1 PTIPVPNPYVV
12 LTNLTPDQK
21 WFTCIDL
28 ANAFF
33 CLPLAEELCDIFSFT
48 HRGRQ
53 WRYTRLPQG
62 FALSP
67 GIFNQVL
74 IEALQGCCLPTGV
87 TLVQYVDD
95 LLLAAPTVAAC
106 IQATMTV
113 LTRLAEKGFKVSKE
127 KLQLVRTQV
136 SFLGRVISQKGAGL
150 SPAHRTTILHHPK
163 PTTVQEMLSFLG
175 LTGYSR
181 NYIPNY
187 SGLTEPLRALV
198 KEQGMR
204 KLKATLNWTCPADHP
219 ASKKTPGQEIVID
232 YTDMGETVRG
242 CRYMLVCVD
251 MFTGWPEAWPARRED
266 SQIVI
271 KCLVNQYIPRHGFP
285 EKIRS
290 DNGTHFQNSD
300 LQKVESLLGLKH
312 AFGNVYHP
320 QSQGKVERMN
330 QNLKNKLAKICAQ
343 TKLNWVDA
351 LPLAHMTIRCS
362 LNQTTGFTPYEL
374 LTGRQFPGP
383 AAGPVVPEGEKF
395 LPPSPATS
403 TGES

>member
-1 PTIPVPNPYVV
+1 MMAEESVPHVSLALHPKHQAKDLGPMVKRAVECTNWTLTQAPNEWYSPSCKTYRLEAPGTNLYVA

-33 CLPLAEELCDIFSFT
+33 CLPLSEELRDIFSFT
-48 HRGRQ
+48 HKGRQ

-74 IEALQGCCLPTGV
+74 REALQGCCLPTGV

-113 LTRLAEKGFKVSKE
+113 LTRLAEKGFEVSKE

-175 LTGYSR
+175 LTGYSH

-187 SGLTEPLRALV
+187 SGLTGPLRALV

-204 KLKATLNWTCPADHP
+204 KLKATIGL
-219 ASKKTPGQEIVID
+219 
-232 YTDMGETVRG
+232 
-242 CRYMLVCVD
+242 
-251 MFTGWPEAWPARRED
+251 ARPTR
-266 SQIVI
+266 
-271 KCLVNQYIPRHGFP
+271 
-285 EKIRS
+285 RS
-290 DNGTHFQNSD
+290 
-300 LQKVESLLGLKH
+300 
-312 AFGNVYHP
+312 
-320 QSQGKVERMN
+320 
-330 QNLKNKLAKICAQ
+330 
-343 TKLNWVDA
+343 
-351 LPLAHMTIRCS
+351 
-362 LNQTTGFTPYEL
+362 
-374 LTGRQFPGP
+374 
-383 AAGPVVPEGEKF
+383 
-395 LPPSPATS
+395 
-403 TGES
+403 